1 MQERATVSLGT
12 SHFRQANEMV
22 RAAFE
27 ESDRVEVLDANAQR
41 YLGCGMPSGTELSIH
56 GVPGNDLGCFL
67 NGGRIEVFGN
77 AQDQAGNT
85 MNDGEIVVHGRVGD
99 ATGYAMRGGSVFVRE
114 GCGWRCGINMKEFRD
129 RRPAIVIGGD
139 AGDFVG
145 EYMAGGTIVVM
156 GSVGPHVGSG
166 MHGGRI
172 FLREPLAADRI
183 PSGLVQ
189 ERPDEAEAAD
199 LQSLLDRF
207 HGFFSEDGAEG
218 PGDCSA
224 EDFVVLRPL
233 SARPY
238 AAMYC

>member
-22 RAAFE
+22 RDAFGRSE
-27 ESDRVEVLDANAQR
+27 RVEVLDANAQR
-41 YLGCGMPSGTELSIH
+41 YLGCGMPAGTELSIH

-67 NGGRIEVFGN
+67 DGGRIEVFGN

-99 ATGYAMRGGSVFVRE
+99 AAGYAMRGGSIFVRE
-114 GCGWRCGINMKEFRD
+114 GCGWRCGINMKEFREK
-129 RRPAIVIGGD
+129 RPAIVIGGD

-156 GSVGPHVGSG
+156 GNAGVHVGSG

-172 FLREPLAADRI
+172 FLRNPLDGDRI
-183 PSGLVQ
+183 PAGLVQ
-189 ERPDEAEAAD
+189 ERPSGAELQDLEA
-199 LQSLLDRF
+199 LLAKYDDHFRD
-207 HGFFSEDGAEG
+207 DGAG
-218 PGDCSA
+218 CVAQRRA

-238 AAMYC
+238 ASMYC